1 MESSYDP
8 SQEASHA
15 SGGLPQLKDVY
26 DLVQNRQ
33 GIVLAAAFGLTP
45 NLFINVLQ
53 RKTDNTKAQLKST
66 SPPNQNK
73 P

>member
-15 SGGLPQLKDVY
+15 SRGLPQLKDIY
-26 DLVQNRQ
+26 DLVQNRL
-33 GIVLAAAFGLTP
+33 GIVLSAAFGLTP

-53 RKTDNTKAQLKST
+53 QKTDNTKA
-66 SPPNQNK
+66 
-73 P
+73 